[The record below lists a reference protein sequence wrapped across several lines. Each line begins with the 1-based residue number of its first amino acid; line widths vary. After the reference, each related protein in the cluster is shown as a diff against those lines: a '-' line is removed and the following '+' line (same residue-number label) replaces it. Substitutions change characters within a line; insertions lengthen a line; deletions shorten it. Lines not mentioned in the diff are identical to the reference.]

1 MKLDKKRL
9 MQNAGLL
16 NEDAKPMY
24 SQMVGSFGANL
35 VGERI
40 SVSNGE
46 SLHGGSFSG
55 DYLVIGYGTVVK
67 DASKPNLTKDD
78 AERGNEIIFIIDAD
92 GSGQKIHDMLFHP
105 SDLRN
110 GKVTITQ

>member
-1 MKLDKKRL
+1 MKIDKKRL

-16 NEDAKPMY
+16 NEDTQQIY

-35 VGERI
+35 VGKRI

-55 DYLVIGYGTVVK
+55 DYLVIGYGSVVK
-67 DASKPNLTKDD
+67 DASKPNLTKSD
-78 AERGNEIIFIIDAD
+78 AERGPEIIFIMDAD
-92 GSGQKIHDMLFHP
+92 GSGQQIHDMFFHP

-110 GKVTITQ
+110 GKVTITL